1 MGHRP
6 RAPRAHARRARTGD
20 DRVAAW
26 HERGREWATRWR
38 EELMT
43 PATGTLLA
51 PLDVPVDDS
60 VT

>member
-1 MGHRP
+1 VWATDPEHHVRIL
-6 RAPRAHARRARTGD
+6 AARTGD

-26 HERGREWATRWR
+26 HERAREWATRWR

-51 PLDVPVDDS
+51 PLEVPVDDS